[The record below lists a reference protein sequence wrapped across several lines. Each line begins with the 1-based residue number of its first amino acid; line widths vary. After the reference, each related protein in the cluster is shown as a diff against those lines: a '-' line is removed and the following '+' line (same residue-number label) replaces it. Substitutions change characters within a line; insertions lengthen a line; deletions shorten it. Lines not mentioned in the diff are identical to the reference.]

1 MDIYLDLFAKSL
13 VNIEEPL
20 KENQINRLFQYLE
33 TQKINS
39 LYNAYN
45 IELFLHTLQKELNN
59 LSNENLLIFIMIFA
73 DFTQKNILSFE
84 DKQKLE
90 VFNQISLKLKVFI
103 FFLFEKS
110 FLKFKRGKN
119 AK

>member
-33 TQKINS
+33 TQDINS

-45 IELFLHTLQKELNN
+45 IELFLHTIQKELNN
-59 LSNENLLIFIMIFA
+59 MSNENLLIFIMIFA

-84 DKQKLE
+84 DRHKLE
-90 VFNQISLKLKVFI
+90 VFNQISLKLKVF
-103 FFLFEKS
+103 FFFFFGKILI
-110 FLKFKRGKN
+110 KFKRAKN
-119 AK
+119 VK